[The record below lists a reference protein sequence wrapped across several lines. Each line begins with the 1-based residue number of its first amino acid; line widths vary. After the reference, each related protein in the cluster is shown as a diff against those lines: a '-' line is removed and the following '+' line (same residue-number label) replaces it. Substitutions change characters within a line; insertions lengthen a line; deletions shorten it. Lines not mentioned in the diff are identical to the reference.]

1 MNIKIISIISLF
13 LLSSVGC
20 SSSEFMVS
28 SSVNNITIDGNHED
42 WSGKLKY
49 YEDEKVA
56 IGFQN
61 DDKNLYFCLVTSYR
75 ANAMKIMAFGLTVW
89 FEPENG
95 EQEIGLQYPKRIDG
109 AHTRSLMGMNRNNEQ
124 NSNFEAIV
132 NSMMQYQGEYFL
144 IDEDEEIF
152 YAAPLRSSDGFDLK
166 LNAVNQQF
174 VYEAKIPIGN
184 NSLAQFPI
192 SIFPNENAT
201 IRFETGEIDLDEMK
215 RNSGMQQQGMGKGGS
230 GMQGGVQGG
239 RGSMQSGGRS
249 GKSRMGMER
258 LYFDVEVKL
267 SK

>member
-1 MNIKIISIISLF
+1 MNVKIISIISLF
-13 LLSSVGC
+13 ILSFVGC
-20 SSSEFMVS
+20 SSSELMVS
-28 SSVNNITIDGNHED
+28 SSVSNITIDGNHED

-49 YEDEKVA
+49 FEDEKVA

-61 DDKNLYFCLVTSYR
+61 DDKNLYFCLVTSDR

-109 AHTRSLMGMNRNNEQ
+109 AYTRSLKGMNRHNEQ

-132 NSMMQYQGEYFL
+132 NSMMLYQGEYFL

-152 YAAPLRSSDGFDLK
+152 YAAPLGSNDGFDLK
-166 LNAVNQQF
+166 LDAVNQQF
-174 VYEAKIPIGN
+174 IYEAKIPLGN

-192 SIFPNENAT
+192 NIFSNENVT
-201 IRFETGEIDLDEMK
+201 IRFETGEIDLDEIRK
-215 RNSGMQQQGMGKGGS
+215 SGSRQPGMGKGGGDMSGRMQGRGGSGGMSEDPGGSRS
-230 GMQGGVQGG
+230 GM
-239 RGSMQSGGRS
+239 
-249 GKSRMGMER
+249 KR
-258 LYFDVEVKL
+258 LSFDLEVKL